1 MERVDADAEME
12 GVLARGLGNV
22 LVGADTA
29 GFEGFR
35 RKLLVF
41 VRDEM
46 NAEWEVVNRGTLA
59 AKVVNADL
67 ISKGQHGN
75 ETPGFGG
82 IIPSDPVHLGCSET
96 LGMACSCNSDSSEQ
110 VDVPSFIY

>member
-35 RKLLVF
+35 RKLLIF
-41 VRDEM
+41 VRHEV
-46 NAEWEVVNRGTLA
+46 NAEWEVINRGTLA

-67 ISKGQHGN
+67 IKRSAQERNYSLCRDNTFGSG
-75 ETPGFGG
+75 TPR
-82 IIPSDPVHLGCSET
+82 L
-96 LGMACSCNSDSSEQ
+96 
-110 VDVPSFIY
+110 